1 LTEDDVYNGY
11 FIPAGSMVFYNTWAI
26 LHNPTIYPEPSK
38 FKPERFLDPTAHPPL
53 PEAGFGFGR
62 RKCPGRHLA
71 LEIAWISIASM
82 LAAFDFLP
90 ATDAD
95 GRPSPPVPEF
105 IMRVAFGPKPFKC
118 TIRPRSS
125 SAREAVLVALHD

>member
-1 LTEDDVYNGY
+1 MVSLQSPPTT
-11 FIPAGSMVFYNTWAI
+11 VFYTRHNTLYTLTLTPLVISLRAI

-38 FKPERFLDPTAHPPL
+38 FKPERFLDPASRLPF

-62 RKCPGRHLA
+62 RKCPGRLIA
-71 LEIAWISIASM
+71 LDITWISIANM
-82 LAAFDFLP
+82 LAAFEFLP

-105 IMRVAFGPKPFKC
+105 
-118 TIRPRSS
+118 TIRT
-125 SAREAVLVALHD
+125 AL